1 MKDYLVRG
9 MSMDGF
15 VKAVAICSTELVRRG
30 AEIQKTSPNA
40 TAAFGRCLTAA
51 SMMGNMQKVEDGSMT
66 LQIRGGGPIGTITV
80 VSDPVGNV
88 RGCVTEPNVP
98 LVEKC
103 PGKLDVGATV
113 GKDGTITV
121 IRDLQLKEPYV
132 GSIPLVTGEI
142 AEDITAYFATSEQ
155 FPTACALGVL
165 VDRDQSVSAAGGY
178 LIQLLPGADD
188 AVIDKVERGSQQV
201 GYVTHAFQEGV
212 TPLELVQ
219 KVLGEFE
226 VEVLETT
233 PVEYRCYCS
242 RERVSRALIS
252 LGADEL
258 QKMIDEQGQAQLS
271 CHFCNKAYTFDKAE
285 LEQLVQSIRQG

>member
-1 MKDYLVRG
+1 MMKAMRKVDCQTTQEEAIRILQNLKYL
-9 MSMDGF
+9 S
-15 VKAVAICSTELVRRG
+15 VAML
-30 AEIQKTSPNA
+30 NA
-40 TAAFGRCLTAA
+40 
-51 SMMGNMQKVEDGSMT
+51 DGS
-66 LQIRGGGPIGTITV
+66 PYNV
-80 VSDPVGNV
+80 VVDCLYDDGKIYFHSANEGQ
-88 RGCVTEPNVP
+88 
-98 LVEKC
+98 
-103 PGKLDVGATV
+103 KLDCIRHDPRVCAVGYSGATSDAANSTTRYASV
-113 GKDGTITV
+113 VIHGKAHILED
-121 IRDLQLKEPYV
+121 KERKLDICRYYYT
-132 GSIPLVTGEI
+132 PLVTGEI

-188 AVIDKVERGSQQV
+188 AVIDKVERGIQQV

-252 LGADEL
+252 LGVDEL
-258 QKMIDEQGQAQLS
+258 QKMLDEQGQAQLS
-271 CHFCNKAYTFDKAE
+271 CHFCNKEYTFDKAE
-285 LEQLVQSIRQG
+285 LEQLIQSIQQG